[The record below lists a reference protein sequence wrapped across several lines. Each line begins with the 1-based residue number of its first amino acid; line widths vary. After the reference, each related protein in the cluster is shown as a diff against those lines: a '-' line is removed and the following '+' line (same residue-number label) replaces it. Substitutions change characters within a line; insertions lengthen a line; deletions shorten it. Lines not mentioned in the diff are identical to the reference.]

1 MIVPIL
7 VLVIALSTIF
17 YMANYFNQDKKKIV
31 LAKGLTSLQF
41 VILGVYCATLKGFK
55 SDKIMLILVGLFCG
69 LIGDILFGLKYIF
82 IDRKKELYIGG
93 ILFFFTGHIAYILS
107 FFEEKNE
114 IITMILL
121 SFALFVITTLILE
134 KSGVNFGSV
143 RIFSY
148 VYILCCAFLICVV
161 GANVWPLHEK
171 RSVITFVGV
180 SSFLISDTL
189 LSYLYFKEMNEGI
202 YRKIK
207 MVNIL
212 TYYIGQTLIALSIY
226 FII

>member
-1 MIVPIL
+1 
-7 VLVIALSTIF
+7 
-17 YMANYFNQDKKKIV
+17 
-31 LAKGLTSLQF
+31 
-41 VILGVYCATLKGFK
+41 
-55 SDKIMLILVGLFCG
+55 
-69 LIGDILFGLKYIF
+69 
-82 IDRKKELYIGG
+82 
-93 ILFFFTGHIAYILS
+93 
-107 FFEEKNE
+107 
-114 IITMILL
+114 MILL
-121 SFALFVITTLILE
+121 SFALFVITALILE

-189 LSYLYFKEMNEGI
+189 LSYLYFKEMNGRI

>member
-41 VILGVYCATLKGFK
+41 VILGVYCATLKGCK
-55 SDKIMLILVGLFCG
+55 TDRIMLILVGLFCG

-107 FFEEKNE
+107 FFDVVPLPLN
-114 IITMILL
+114 
-121 SFALFVITTLILE
+121 FLFLHLD
-134 KSGVNFGSV
+134 NLFFSV
-143 RIFSY
+143 LKVLRQRYCIRLVLF
-148 VYILCCAFLICVV
+148 FLNLNKHFQQHFQ
-161 GANVWPLHEK
+161 NV
-171 RSVITFVGV
+171 
-180 SSFLISDTL
+180 
-189 LSYLYFKEMNEGI
+189 
-202 YRKIK
+202 
-207 MVNIL
+207 
-212 TYYIGQTLIALSIY
+212 
-226 FII
+226 